1 MPGQGINVSQEK
13 KKSYIIDIFITIINA
28 TLYWKGYR
36 FFFLLV
42 RNVKYILVGILF
54 KMRTLVVGR
63 TGARKSSVRGGARSY

>member
-36 FFFLLV
+36 FFFPFGQKCKVYLSGYFIQ
-42 RNVKYILVGILF
+42 NENF
-54 KMRTLVVGR
+54 
-63 TGARKSSVRGGARSY
+63 GGGWDGG